1 MNKDLIAI
9 FEYLEREKGI
19 KREIV
24 IAAIEDSLRAAA
36 RKSIKGIGEKVTVQI
51 NSKTGEIEV
60 YTQKKI
66 VEKVAKSQRRNLSR
80 RRPRDGARMPGRPD
94 DSKFPSLRKISA
106 GSPPRQRARSSPKS

>member
-24 IAAIEDSLRAAA
+24 INAITESLRAAA
-36 RKSIKGIGEKVTVQI
+36 RKSVKGLGEKVSVEI
-51 NSKTGEIEV
+51 HPKTGEIEV

-66 VEKVAKSQRRNLSR
+66 VEKVANPQEEISIEDAKALEAECQI
-80 RRPRDGARMPGRPD
+80 RDW
-94 DSKFPSLRKISA
+94 L
-106 GSPPRQRARSSPKS
+106 